1 MSGNTNRIRW
11 RCRRGLQELDVLLG
25 TYFARTGPTMTEKEL
40 CLFEKFLDT
49 NDMDLYAWLT
59 RRRAPTDDKFV
70 KLVETIL
77 STQEN

>member
-1 MSGNTNRIRW
+1 
-11 RCRRGLQELDVLLG
+11 
-25 TYFARTGPTMTEKEL
+25 MTEKEL

-59 RRRAPTDDKFV
+59 RRRVPTDDKFV
-70 KLVETIL
+70 TLVETIL